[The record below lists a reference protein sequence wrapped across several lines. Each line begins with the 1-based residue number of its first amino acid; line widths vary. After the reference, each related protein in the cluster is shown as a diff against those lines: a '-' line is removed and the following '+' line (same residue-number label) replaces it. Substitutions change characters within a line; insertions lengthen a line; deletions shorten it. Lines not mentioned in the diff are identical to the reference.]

1 MSYLS
6 ERLTSSAAGVGSLEQ
21 PLMVGKSHASL
32 TIGVPCERGFQENRV
47 ALSPHAVRRLVS
59 NGHTIIME
67 TGAGAASY
75 YSDHAYSE
83 AGAQITSHCAEVY
96 KAPVILKV
104 GPVPFGEL
112 QFLTGGQFL
121 FGALHLPTMQ
131 EEYLKELLKKR
142 IVGVAYEYLRDR
154 SDALPVVR
162 SMSEIAG
169 SCCILIA
176 AEYLSHSSEGVGK
189 LLGGI
194 TGIPPSRVVILGAG
208 TVGEYAARTAL
219 GLGSEV
225 RVFDHSVSRLR
236 RLQNN
241 LGQRLYTSLVEPS
254 TLAMELKQAD
264 VAVGAIHAPLGRT
277 PLLVSE
283 KMVQSMKRGSVII
296 DVSIDQGGCFE
307 TSEITNHAHPIFQ
320 KYGVTHYCVPNIPS
334 RVSNT
339 ASEALSSIM
348 SGVLLD
354 SGEHGGLETFLWL
367 DRGLRA
373 GVYCYHGQLT
383 NKYLSEVFGIG
394 YTNLDLVAS
403 SSM

>member
-1 MSYLS
+1 MNKHLPGAS
-6 ERLTSSAAGVGSLEQ
+6 AGVSALEQ
-21 PLMVGKSHASL
+21 PLMVGKAHASL

-47 ALSPHAVRRLVS
+47 ALSPNAVRRLCN
-59 NGHTIIME
+59 NGHTVIVE
-67 TGAGAASY
+67 SGAGVASY
-75 YSDHAYSE
+75 YSDHSYAES
-83 AGAQITSHCAEVY
+83 GARISSSCAEVY

-104 GPVPFGEL
+104 GPVPSEEL

-131 EEYLKELLKKR
+131 EDYLKVLLRKR

-194 TGIPPSRVVILGAG
+194 TGMPPSRVIILGSG

-241 LGQRLYTSLVEPS
+241 LGQRVYTSLIEPA
-254 TLAMELKQAD
+254 TLAMELSQAD

-283 KMVQSMKRGSVII
+283 EMVQSMRTGSVII

-307 TSEITNHAHPIFQ
+307 TSEITNHTRPVFR

-339 ASEALSSIM
+339 ASEALGSIL

-354 SGEHGGLETFLWL
+354 SGEHGGLDTYLWL

-394 YTNLDLVAS
+394 YTNLDMVAS
-403 SSM
+403 SRM

>member
-1 MSYLS
+1 
-6 ERLTSSAAGVGSLEQ
+6 
-21 PLMVGKSHASL
+21 
-32 TIGVPCERGFQENRV
+32 
-47 ALSPHAVRRLVS
+47 
-59 NGHTIIME
+59 
-67 TGAGAASY
+67 
-75 YSDHAYSE
+75 
-83 AGAQITSHCAEVY
+83 
-96 KAPVILKV
+96 
-104 GPVPFGEL
+104 
-112 QFLTGGQFL
+112 
-121 FGALHLPTMQ
+121 
-131 EEYLKELLKKR
+131 
-142 IVGVAYEYLRDR
+142 
-154 SDALPVVR
+154 
-162 SMSEIAG
+162 MSEIAG

-241 LGQRLYTSLVEPS
+241 LGQRVYTSLVEPT
-254 TLAMELKQAD
+254 TLAMELKLAD

-283 KMVQSMKRGSVII
+283 EMVQSMRPGSVII

-307 TSEITNHAHPIFQ
+307 TSEITNHTHPVFR

-354 SGEHGGLETFLWL
+354 SGEHGGLETHLWL

-403 SSM
+403 SRM

>member
-1 MSYLS
+1 MSLMH
-6 ERLTSSAAGVGSLEQ
+6 ERLSSTATGVSALEQ
-21 PLMVGKSHASL
+21 PLMVGKSHAAL

-47 ALSPHAVRRLVS
+47 ALSPHAVRRLVN
-59 NGHTIIME
+59 NGHTILVE

-75 YSDHAYSE
+75 YTDHAYSE
-83 AGAQITSHCAEVY
+83 AGAQITSNCAEVY

-104 GPVPFGEL
+104 GPVPPKEL
-112 QFLTGGQFL
+112 QYLTGGQFL

-131 EEYLKELLKKR
+131 EDYLKELLKKR

-225 RVFDHSVSRLR
+225 RLFDHSVSRLR

-241 LGQRLYTSLVEPS
+241 LGQRVYTSLVEPT
-254 TLAMELKQAD
+254 TLAMELKLAD

-283 KMVQSMKRGSVII
+283 EMVQSMRPGSVII

-307 TSEITNHAHPIFQ
+307 TSEITNHTHPVFR

-354 SGEHGGLETFLWL
+354 SGEHGGLETHLWL

-403 SSM
+403 SRM